1 MAKFERQLGRFVFA
15 TNSPFSIVENKEFAS
30 LMELARPGIAVPG
43 RRALG
48 GRILD
53 VVYDEEW
60 TKFGQQVPRFGN
72 IDIIVI
78 IPLLVWPP
86 KVIIRGELIYL
97 SPNCQ
102 TFGRLGGMSPS
113 GSMGGQT
120 S

>member
-1 MAKFERQLGRFVFA
+1 
-15 TNSPFSIVENKEFAS
+15 
-30 LMELARPGIAVPG
+30 MELARPGIAVPG

-86 KVIIRGELIYL
+86 KVTKN
-97 SPNCQ
+97 SPRRAGF
-102 TFGRLGGMSPS
+102 THRPAM
-113 GSMGGQT
+113 
-120 S
+120 